1 MMTQEQLELNR
12 VAMEEQRRYGQVSK
26 ETADKIAELGST
38 YKKAEKAVTTFSNAT
53 LTTAKDI
60 GSWGSALAK
69 GQGSFESLSSTITAV
84 TSVVGKLASALPLV
98 GGAAKALAEGVGEA
112 GKFVLDQL
120 DTMSKSYQAM
130 GDISAGAADGLS
142 GLQRQFNQIGLTSLP
157 AFTKALGKDT
167 QGIAAFGAGMTRGAE
182 EFSKITG
189 ALTSGNTAQEFLKL
203 GMNIDQVA
211 ESGAKYVTSFS
222 RLGLIQ
228 KQSTDQTAVSA
239 KNYITQIDLLAR
251 ITGETR
257 SQQEAEQQKSL
268 QAAQFRSNL
277 SQMEAEGQGKAAKE
291 LNNFVNASGGYAEAL
306 RGFTRSGVPQSEEAM
321 KLYSM
326 TAGQASEVFKKVA
339 SGALGAEEGI
349 LALKTA
355 GADATKSW
363 NAANAEGANFADI
376 FGQKNLIQGL
386 DDLAY
391 INKVR
396 EIQEKDGIGVIEA
409 SKKAQEALKSSTD
422 KSTDSF
428 TNAQISI
435 LGTSKDLQ
443 KLGFSISIY
452 AVPAVD
458 LFAEQLKKV
467 TSFMEK
473 TFSPE
478 GDIVTDTKSMWDKV
492 KSWFGGSKTSDWDQ
506 QKSSNTGLTGAAAK
520 NSSDWDSS
528 PDAVAPSSG
537 RPSEQLKFSGESGSE
552 SSFSKLDPQLQ
563 KQLLIAG
570 KNYEKTTGGKLLTIT
585 SAFRDHDKQQELYD
599 QYVARGKQGTPVAP
613 PGKSAHEF
621 GGAVDVQEGRSGD
634 TRAISALNNAGL
646 YQNVS
651 KDPVHFQSAGTPGF
665 ATGGIARGPST
676 GYSATLHNTEAIIPL
691 PAGGKIPVEITSVW
705 PEMMG
710 GDASILLADRTDK
723 LTQQL
728 IKMENQGTTPAY
740 SSSGDNTSILS
751 AQLEKLDEIVRV
763 MSNQLSI
770 SNRILQYQQ

>member
-53 LTTAKDI
+53 LGTAKDI

-69 GQGSFESLSSTITAV
+69 GQGSFESLGSTV
-84 TSVVGKLASALPLV
+84 TGLTSIVGKLVGTLPLV

-112 GKFVLDQL
+112 AKFVLDQL
-120 DTMSKSYQAM
+120 STMSKSYQAM
-130 GDISAGAADGLS
+130 GDISAGAADGLT
-142 GLQRQFNQIGLTSLP
+142 GLQRQFDQIGLTSLP

-268 QAAQFRSNL
+268 SAAQLRSNL

-291 LNNFVNASGGYAEAL
+291 LLNFVNASGGYAEAL
-306 RGFTRSGVPQSEEAM
+306 RGFTRNGVPQSEEAM

-326 TAGQASEVFKKVA
+326 TAGQAGEIFKKVA
-339 SGALGAEEGI
+339 SDGLSAAEGV

-355 GADATKSW
+355 GAEATKSW

-396 EIQEKDGIGVIEA
+396 EIQEKEGIGVIEA
-409 SKKAQEALKSSTD
+409 SKKAQVALTSSTD
-422 KSTDSF
+422 KSTESF
-428 TNAQISI
+428 TKAQVSI
-435 LGTSKDLQ
+435 LEASKDIQ
-443 KLGFSISIY
+443 QFGFKVGIY
-452 AVPAVD
+452 AVGAVD

-467 TSFMEK
+467 TSFIEK
-473 TFSPE
+473 NFSPE

-492 KSWFGGSKTSDWDQ
+492 KGFFGGSKTSDWDE
-506 QKSSNTGLTGAAAK
+506 QKSSNTELKGAAAK
-520 NSSDWDSS
+520 NSNPGNLRFAGQKGATAGSGGFASFESVDQGIVALAKDINGKLTGKSIHGKLDTVESLISKYAPPNENDTKAYVEKVSKFLGVDSKS
-528 PDAVAPSSG
+528 KISNDPTMLAKIVTAIIGVENYGDPSKGNILKPGVQLAVAETLGVEPDSIG
-537 RPSEQLKFSGESGSE
+537 KF
-552 SSFSKLDPQLQ
+552 
-563 KQLLIAG
+563 
-570 KNYEKTTGGKLLTIT
+570 
-585 SAFRDHDKQQELYD
+585 
-599 QYVARGKQGTPVAP
+599 
-613 PGKSAHEF
+613 
-621 GGAVDVQEGRSGD
+621 
-634 TRAISALNNAGL
+634 AL
-646 YQNVS
+646 
-651 KDPVHFQSAGTPGF
+651 
-665 ATGGIARGPST
+665 GGIARGPST
-676 GYSATLHNTEAIIPL
+676 GYSATLHNTEAVIPL
-691 PAGGKIPVEITSVW
+691 PSSGKIPVEITSVW

-740 SSSGDNTSILS
+740 SSSSDNTSILS